1 GHVCPRSDECFD
13 PALRR
18 QSAEKEKVL
27 AGPVASLDWPRE
39 VRLHADPRR
48 RKAALDVLVAKELA
62 DGDESRNPFERRDHT
77 MKPERTRKRCTRR
90 YRVAIAAMPNSGPG
104 EVPEA
109 ALTRETVAKERRGE
123 TEQSVV
129 VKRQHNRPL
138 RGGCADD

>member
-1 GHVCPRSDECFD
+1 
-13 PALRR
+13 
-18 QSAEKEKVL
+18 
-27 AGPVASLDWPRE
+27 
-39 VRLHADPRR
+39 
-48 RKAALDVLVAKELA
+48 
-62 DGDESRNPFERRDHT
+62 
-77 MKPERTRKRCTRR
+77 RCTRR

-138 RGGCADD
+138 RGGCADDRRREQREEVVTVSDVGGEGPRQASHCRHGPPRPHRGRTHRRPM